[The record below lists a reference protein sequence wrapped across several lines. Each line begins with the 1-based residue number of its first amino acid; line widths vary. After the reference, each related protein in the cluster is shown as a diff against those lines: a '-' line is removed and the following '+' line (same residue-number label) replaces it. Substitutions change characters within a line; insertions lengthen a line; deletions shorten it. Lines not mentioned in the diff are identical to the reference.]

1 MRVNPVLEREVRE
14 RMRGTRSVVVLTVYL
29 VLLIAIFFLVY
40 SALTGS
46 SSGSS
51 TVAPTEVARL
61 GRSIFEYVLFFM
73 LLLVVFLVP
82 GFTSAAIA
90 GERERQ
96 TLIPMQITLL
106 RPHSIATGKVAAS
119 VAYLLLLMVAT
130 MPLLAVAY
138 LIGGVGFDDA
148 LRGLAAVLFTGVVLA
163 AVTVACSAITRRVQ
177 TATVLAYGVTVLL
190 IFGTATA
197 YAALG
202 AALQARNQFAPARPP
217 AALLWLNPFVLTGS
231 VIGGDAGV
239 AESNQGFGGVGDVG
253 FDDFGNPIRSEEPV
267 NSPFRVVREAMKP
280 QNEVPT
286 MATSDMIGGPIAVAD
301 GGGVMVGAQG
311 QVIQQEQPSEVD
323 RWGPDTRF
331 DGFTGWSILA
341 LTALGALSIWT
352 ASRRLR
358 TPAERER

>member
-90 GERERQ
+90 AERERQ

-163 AVTVACSAITRRVQ
+163 AVTVACSAVARRVQ

-202 AALQARNQFAPARPP
+202 AATRSRRPGHRPSCCGSTRSCSPGRSSAGTPASTRR
-217 AALLWLNPFVLTGS
+217 TRGS
-231 VIGGDAGV
+231 VA
-239 AESNQGFGGVGDVG
+239 
-253 FDDFGNPIRSEEPV
+253 
-267 NSPFRVVREAMKP
+267 
-280 QNEVPT
+280 T
-286 MATSDMIGGPIAVAD
+286 ATSGSTTSAT
-301 GGGVMVGAQG
+301 
-311 QVIQQEQPSEVD
+311 PSA
-323 RWGPDTRF
+323 P
-331 DGFTGWSILA
+331 S
-341 LTALGALSIWT
+341 S
-352 ASRRLR
+352 
-358 TPAERER
+358 P